1 MAANEKA
8 GESPDD
14 GHPLPQRVP
23 ERGGEDSE
31 DGKGRPVRPSEP
43 LGAPRLAPDLDRRMR
58 RRAGK
63 RTTTR
68 TNRKRGRYIKARPAR
83 DRLDDI
89 AFDATLR
96 AAAPHQRHRKNDD
109 LAVHIRREEVQR
121 KVRVRRTSN
130 LILFVV
136 DASWSMAASER
147 MEATKGAILGL
158 LMDAYQKRDQ
168 VGMVVFQRNRARVVL
183 PPTNSV
189 ELARKALEEVPVGG
203 KTPLSSG
210 LYTTF
215 EIVER
220 ERRRN
225 PEVVPL
231 VVLLTDGAG
240 NVSMGSMPPQQEAL
254 QVARLFK
261 EHHIPAVVVNT
272 EHEAFDR
279 GLAQQL
285 ADEMGAEC
293 LKLKDFSPD
302 ALTSLVHRYTR

>member
-1 MAANEKA
+1 
-8 GESPDD
+8 
-14 GHPLPQRVP
+14 
-23 ERGGEDSE
+23 
-31 DGKGRPVRPSEP
+31 
-43 LGAPRLAPDLDRRMR
+43 
-58 RRAGK
+58 
-63 RTTTR
+63 
-68 TNRKRGRYIKARPAR
+68 
-83 DRLDDI
+83 
-89 AFDATLR
+89 
-96 AAAPHQRHRKNDD
+96 
-109 LAVHIRREEVQR
+109 
-121 KVRVRRTSN
+121 
-130 LILFVV
+130 
-136 DASWSMAASER
+136 
-147 MEATKGAILGL
+147 
-158 LMDAYQKRDQ
+158 

-210 LYTTF
+210 LYITF

-285 ADEMGAEC
+285 AAEMGAEC

-302 ALTSLVHRYTR
+302 TLASLVHRYTR